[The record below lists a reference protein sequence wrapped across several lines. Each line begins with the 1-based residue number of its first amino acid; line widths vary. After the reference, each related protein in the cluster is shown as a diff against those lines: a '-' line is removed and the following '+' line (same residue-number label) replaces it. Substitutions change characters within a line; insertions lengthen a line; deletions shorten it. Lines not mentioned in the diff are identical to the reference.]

1 MTKYYIVTGKSTA
14 KPTGLPAGFEV
25 EETEE
30 KFVRT
35 IDVDDG
41 DHYRVRVEDDG
52 CGGVHIA
59 LIGGQEV
66 LEALY
71 FTRSAETALRDALT
85 EHLGD
90 EPSKPPTAP
99 AVVNH
104 GDPEPPRDAVYVD
117 EENYTWS
124 YNDSFEE
131 WCYAYKGGTPNACDT
146 WSGLMHRD
154 PGRTVADFPWTLKV

>member
-1 MTKYYIVTGKSTA
+1 MTKYYTVTGKSTA

-25 EETEE
+25 EEIEE
-30 KFVRT
+30 QFNRR
-35 IDVDDG
+35 IDSRHGDASLLVDVNGSPDLLEFQPFHG
-41 DHYRVRVEDDG
+41 VDRSYYVFLSREAVVE
-52 CGGVHIA
+52 
-59 LIGGQEV
+59 
-66 LEALY
+66 
-71 FTRSAETALRDALT
+71 LRDALT
-85 EHLGD
+85 EYLGD

-117 EENYTWS
+117 KENYTWS

-131 WCYAYKGGTPNACDT
+131 WCYSYKGDTPNACDT
-146 WSGLMHRD
+146 WSGLMDRD